1 MKRAPNQ
8 HVPLVYYRL
17 SMLSI
22 AYPRDECAVVSAVYL
37 WPGYASEGSPCQT
50 AYGNSKS
57 IVQDVTSVN

>member
-1 MKRAPNQ
+1 
-8 HVPLVYYRL
+8 
-17 SMLSI
+17 MLSI
-22 AYPRDECAVVSAVYL
+22 AYPRDECAVVPAVYL